1 MEDEEILSMHAKN
14 QGVLNIAPQ
23 FKVKNRKELG
33 EAYTPGVAIISKLIE
48 RYPELKDKYTLSGKL
63 IALVTDGSAVLG
75 LGNIGPA
82 GGLPVV
88 EGKALLYKDL
98 ANVNALPL
106 TVEQVPVDE
115 FVTTLK
121 NMQESFAGFHLEDIK
136 APRCFEIEE
145 KLSKA
150 VNIPVYHDDQEGT
163 AIVVL
168 AALIN
173 AAKVVNK
180 ELKELKVVI
189 NGVGAS
195 GVATAR
201 LLFAAG
207 IKNIVFV
214 DINGPIHADSQNY
227 NHYQT
232 DLVKQSSDQTPYNNL
247 DEAVKGR
254 DVFIGLSD
262 ADVLSEEQVK
272 TMANDPIIFALAN
285 PRPEIDP
292 QAAERA
298 GVAVMATGSSQYP
311 NQVNNILVFPGLY
324 KGLLT
329 TSLNKVDFGLEMAI
343 ASGLANMIS
352 NPTAKKIVPG
362 VFDDGVV
369 DTVAQAVRH
378 YASKEN
384 SN

>member
-1 MEDEEILSMHAKN
+1 MEDKEILSMHAKN

-23 FKVKNRKELG
+23 FEVKNRKELG

-63 IALVTDGSAVLG
+63 VALVTDGSAVLG

-115 FVTTLK
+115 FVATLK

-145 KLSKA
+145 KLSKV

-168 AALIN
+168 AGLIN
-173 AAKVVNK
+173 AARVVKKN
-180 ELKELKVVI
+180 LKDLKVII

-207 IKNIVFV
+207 IKNITFV
-214 DINGPIHADSQNY
+214 DINGPVHVDSQNY

-232 DLVKQSSDQTPYNNL
+232 DLVKQSADQTPYKNL
-247 DEAVKGR
+247 SEAVKDR

-262 ADVLSEEQVK
+262 ADVLTSEQVK
-272 TMANDPIIFALAN
+272 TMAKNPIIFALAN
-285 PRPEIDP
+285 PKPEIDP
-292 QAAERA
+292 QIAKDADA
-298 GVAVMATGSSQYP
+298 AVMATGSSQYP

-324 KGLLT
+324 KGLL
-329 TSLNKVDFGLEMAI
+329 SADLNKVDFGLEKAI
-343 ASGLANMIS
+343 ASALANMIS
-352 NPTAKKIVPG
+352 NPTAEKIVPG

-369 DTVAQAVRH
+369 NTVAKAVQH
-378 YASKEN
+378 YASQKN
-384 SN
+384 ND

>member
-1 MEDEEILSMHAKN
+1 MEDKEILSMHAKN

-23 FKVKNRKELG
+23 FEVKNRKELG

-63 IALVTDGSAVLG
+63 VALVTDGSAVLG

-106 TVEQVPVDE
+106 TVEQVPVNE
-115 FVTTLK
+115 FVATLK

-145 KLSKA
+145 KLSKV

-168 AALIN
+168 AGLIN
-173 AAKVVNK
+173 AARVVKKN
-180 ELKELKVVI
+180 LKDLKVII

-207 IKNIVFV
+207 IKNITFV
-214 DINGPIHADSQNY
+214 DIDGPVHVDSQNY

-232 DLVKQSSDQTPYNNL
+232 DLVKQSADQTPYKNL
-247 DEAVKGR
+247 SEAVKDR

-262 ADVLSEEQVK
+262 ADVLTSEQVK
-272 TMANDPIIFALAN
+272 TMAKNPIIFALAN
-285 PRPEIDP
+285 PKPEIDP
-292 QAAERA
+292 QVAKDAD
-298 GVAVMATGSSQYP
+298 VAVMATGSSQYP

-324 KGLLT
+324 KGLLST
-329 TSLNKVDFGLEMAI
+329 DLNKVDFGLEKAI
-343 ASGLANMIS
+343 ASALANMIS
-352 NPTAKKIVPG
+352 NPIAEKIVPG

-369 DTVAQAVRH
+369 NTVAKAVQH
-378 YASKEN
+378 YASQKN
-384 SN
+384 ND

>member
-1 MEDEEILSMHAKN
+1 MEDKEILSMHAKN

-23 FKVKNRKELG
+23 FEVKNRKELG

-63 IALVTDGSAVLG
+63 VALVTDGSAVLG

-106 TVEQVPVDE
+106 TVEQVPVNE
-115 FVTTLK
+115 FVATLK

-145 KLSKA
+145 KLSKV

-168 AALIN
+168 AGLIN
-173 AAKVVNK
+173 AARVVKKN
-180 ELKELKVVI
+180 LKDLKVII

-207 IKNIVFV
+207 IKNITFV
-214 DINGPIHADSQNY
+214 DIYGPVHVDSQNY

-232 DLVKQSSDQTPYNNL
+232 DLVKQSADQTPYKNL
-247 DEAVKGR
+247 SEAVKDR

-262 ADVLSEEQVK
+262 ADVLTSEQVK
-272 TMANDPIIFALAN
+272 TMAKNPIIFALAN
-285 PRPEIDP
+285 PKPEIDP
-292 QAAERA
+292 QIAKDADA
-298 GVAVMATGSSQYP
+298 AVMATGSSQYP

-324 KGLLT
+324 KGLL
-329 TSLNKVDFGLEMAI
+329 SADLNKVDFGLEKAI
-343 ASGLANMIS
+343 ASALANMIS
-352 NPTAKKIVPG
+352 NPTAEKIVPG

-369 DTVAQAVRH
+369 NTVAKAVQH
-378 YASKEN
+378 YASQKN
-384 SN
+384 ND

>member
-1 MEDEEILSMHAKN
+1 MKDEEILSIHAKN

-23 FKVKNRKELG
+23 FDVKNKKELG
-33 EAYTPGVAIISKLIE
+33 EAYTPGVAVISKLIE

-106 TVEQVPVDE
+106 TVAQVPVDN
-115 FVTTLK
+115 FVATLK
-121 NMQESFAGFHLEDIK
+121 NMQTSFAGFHLEDIK
-136 APRCFEIEE
+136 APRCFKIEE
-145 KLSKA
+145 KLAQA
-150 VNIPVYHDDQEGT
+150 VDIPVYHDDQEGT

-173 AAKVVNK
+173 AAKVVK
-180 ELKELKVVI
+180 KDLRDLRIVI
-189 NGVGAS
+189 NGVGAA

-201 LLFAAG
+201 LLFATG
-207 IKNIVFV
+207 IKNITLV
-214 DINGPIHADSQNY
+214 DINGPVHVDSTEY

-232 DLVKQSSDQTPYNNL
+232 DLAKQSSDQTKYRDL
-247 DEAVKGR
+247 TEAVKGR
-254 DVFIGLSD
+254 DVFIGLFD
-262 ADVLSEEQVK
+262 ADVLTKEQVE

-285 PRPEIDP
+285 PKPEIDP
-292 QAAERA
+292 QVACQA
-298 GVAVMATGSSQYP
+298 GAAVMATGSSQYP

-324 KGLLT
+324 KGLL
-329 TSLNKVDFGLEMAI
+329 SSNLNKVDFGLEQAI
-343 ASGLANMIS
+343 ADALAGMIS
-352 NPTAKKIVPG
+352 QPTAKEIVPG

-369 DTVAQAVRH
+369 ATVSQAVQQYSQTR
-378 YASKEN
+378 KGD
-384 SN
+384 

>member
-1 MEDEEILSMHAKN
+1 MEDKEILSMHAKN

-23 FKVKNRKELG
+23 FEVKNRKELG

-63 IALVTDGSAVLG
+63 VALVTDGSAVLG

-106 TVEQVPVDE
+106 TVEQVPVNE
-115 FVTTLK
+115 FVATLK

-136 APRCFEIEE
+136 APHCFEIEE
-145 KLSKA
+145 KLSKV

-168 AALIN
+168 AGLIN
-173 AAKVVNK
+173 AARVVKKN
-180 ELKELKVVI
+180 LKDLKVII

-207 IKNIVFV
+207 IKNITFV
-214 DINGPIHADSQNY
+214 DIDGPVHVDSQNY

-232 DLVKQSSDQTPYNNL
+232 DLVKQSADQTPYKNL
-247 DEAVKGR
+247 SEAVKDR

-262 ADVLSEEQVK
+262 ADVLTSEQVK
-272 TMANDPIIFALAN
+272 TMAKNPIIFALAN
-285 PRPEIDP
+285 PKPEIDP
-292 QAAERA
+292 QIAKDADA
-298 GVAVMATGSSQYP
+298 AVMATGSSQYP

-324 KGLLT
+324 KGLL
-329 TSLNKVDFGLEMAI
+329 SADLNKVNFGLEKAI
-343 ASGLANMIS
+343 ASALANMIS
-352 NPTAKKIVPG
+352 NPTAEKIVPG

-369 DTVAQAVRH
+369 NTVAKAVQH
-378 YASKEN
+378 YASQKN
-384 SN
+384 ND

>member
-1 MEDEEILSMHAKN
+1 MEDKEILSMHAKN

-23 FKVKNRKELG
+23 FEVKNRKELG

-63 IALVTDGSAVLG
+63 VALVTDGSAVLG

-115 FVTTLK
+115 FVATLK

-145 KLSKA
+145 KLSK
-150 VNIPVYHDDQEGT
+150 VVTIPVYHDDQEGT

-168 AALIN
+168 AGLIN
-173 AAKVVNK
+173 AARVVKKN
-180 ELKELKVVI
+180 LKDLKVII

-207 IKNIVFV
+207 IKNITFV
-214 DINGPIHADSQNY
+214 DIDGPVHVDSQNY

-232 DLVKQSSDQTPYNNL
+232 DLVKQSADQTPYKNL
-247 DEAVKGR
+247 SEAVKDR

-262 ADVLSEEQVK
+262 ADVLTSEQVK
-272 TMANDPIIFALAN
+272 TMAKNPIIFALAN
-285 PRPEIDP
+285 PKPEIDP
-292 QAAERA
+292 QIAKDADA
-298 GVAVMATGSSQYP
+298 AVMATGSSQYP

-324 KGLLT
+324 KGLL
-329 TSLNKVDFGLEMAI
+329 SADLNKVDFGLEKAI
-343 ASGLANMIS
+343 ASALANMIS
-352 NPTAKKIVPG
+352 NPTAEKIVPG

-369 DTVAQAVRH
+369 NTVAKAVQH
-378 YASKEN
+378 YASQKN
-384 SN
+384 ND